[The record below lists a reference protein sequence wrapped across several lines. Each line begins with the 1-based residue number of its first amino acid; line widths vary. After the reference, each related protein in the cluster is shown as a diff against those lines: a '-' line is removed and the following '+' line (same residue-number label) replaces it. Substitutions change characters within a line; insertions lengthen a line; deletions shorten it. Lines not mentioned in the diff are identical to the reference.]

1 MALRS
6 SLDSPVTDLRR
17 HLDPPITDLKSMT
30 SMSEDHDL
38 MEIQTEGPRRGTR
51 RRWWRYRITHVSLG
65 HISPTGCSGRGSGDS
80 GGNLAVVVMDDGHR
94 VLRD

>member
-1 MALRS
+1 MEMALRS

-38 MEIQTEGPRRGTR
+38 TEIQTEVPRRGRGDGGGTASPMSHLDIYLQQVAAVGGAGIR
-51 RRWWRYRITHVSLG
+51 EGTSPWW
-65 HISPTGCSGRGSGDS
+65 
-80 GGNLAVVVMDDGHR
+80 
-94 VLRD
+94 